1 MKIDQGRQQKAKRMV
16 PSWTAYAMS
25 LAALFGGFIYASFV
39 PAAPYEY
46 LTWGIVGLA
55 GAYFAKR
62 VADKKV
68 LGITAKKPQLNG
80 QSGAEIDPD
89 NGGLG

>member
-1 MKIDQGRQQKAKRMV
+1 MV
-16 PSWTAYAMS
+16 PSWTAYALS
-25 LAALFGGFIYASFV
+25 LAALFIGYIYASFCSE
-39 PAAPYEY
+39 APYEY

-68 LGITAKKPQLNG
+68 LGIKKTDTQ
-80 QSGAEIDPD
+80 GAPPNPD
-89 NGGLG
+89 DGGLG

>member
-1 MKIDQGRQQKAKRMV
+1 MSGKVNGRMV
-16 PSWTAYAMS
+16 PSWTAYALS
-25 LAALFGGFIYASFV
+25 LAALFIGFIYASLC

-68 LGITAKKPQLNG
+68 LGIKKTDTPVTPVTP
-80 QSGAEIDPD
+80 DPD
-89 NGGLG
+89 DGGLG

>member
-1 MKIDQGRQQKAKRMV
+1 MSKAKRMV
-16 PSWTAYAMS
+16 PSWTAYALS
-25 LAALFGGFIYASFV
+25 LAALFIGYIYASFCST
-39 PAAPYEY
+39 APYEY

-68 LGITAKKPQLNG
+68 LGIKDKSNG
-80 QSGAEIDPD
+80 AVSVDSINPD
-89 NGGLG
+89 DGGLG